1 MGLSLDL
8 VMVIGSACL
17 LISEVDTYSRSSQL
31 CKTIECRAVL
41 FLFDDVVES
50 LLNIY
55 LYMVCFVLNHT

>member
-31 CKTIECRAVL
+31 CNTIECRAVL
-41 FLFDDVVES
+41 FLFE
-50 LLNIY
+50 
-55 LYMVCFVLNHT
+55 